1 MTEQTHTPT
10 RGLSREIVQLMLEMN
25 SLLRRY
31 NISVSLTASN
41 VYDQFI
47 QVSETIEDDDIVAL
61 RGHLVAAFTR
71 VLQEGGAAG
80 ADGSKLALEN
90 LPASITMPREI
101 PEPVAGSPET
111 MPSQP
116 LPPAEPGE
124 STADIAHGLA
134 STTQTPGKS
143 QNVFLRKLHKK
154 NRLTCDQCQSTI
166 VLTLEKMAD
175 LPVEMPCT
183 CGNKIQVNADGRKFP
198 RRAVNLLGHYVK
210 PENGETG
217 TIVIDNISFGG
228 LRFHTKDDTH
238 SIAHDDRLQLQFTLD
253 DEAQSVVSK
262 KISVRYVL
270 WNTVGAQFI
279 DTANFDQHLAAYL
292 MR

>member
-31 NISVSLTASN
+31 NISISLTAPN
-41 VYDQFI
+41 VYDQLI
-47 QVSETIEDDDIVAL
+47 QASETIADDDIVAL

-71 VLQEGGAAG
+71 VLQEGASG
-80 ADGSKLALEN
+80 ADGSELALEN
-90 LPASITMPREI
+90 PPASVTLPGEI
-101 PEPVAGSPET
+101 PESVADAPET
-111 MPSQP
+111 MAPQP
-116 LPPAEPGE
+116 LPQAEPGE
-124 STADIAHGLA
+124 STADTAHGLA
-134 STTQTPGKS
+134 SNTQIPGKS

-154 NRLTCDQCQSTI
+154 SRLICEQCQSAI
-166 VLTLEKMAD
+166 VLTLEETAG
-175 LPVEMPCT
+175 LPVEVPCT
-183 CGNKIQVNADGRKFP
+183 CGNKIQFDADGRKFP
-198 RRAVNLLGHYVK
+198 RRAANLSGHYVK

-228 LRFHTKDDTH
+228 IRFHTKDDTH

>member
-1 MTEQTHTPT
+1 MTEQMYTPT

-41 VYDQFI
+41 VYDQFL
-47 QVSETIEDDDIVAL
+47 QASETIEDDDIVAL
-61 RGHLVAAFTR
+61 RGRLVTAFTR
-71 VLQEGGAAG
+71 VLQEGASGAG
-80 ADGSKLALEN
+80 GSKLALQN
-90 LPASITMPREI
+90 PPASATMPGEL
-101 PEPVAGSPET
+101 PEPVVDSPET
-111 MPSQP
+111 MAPQP
-116 LPPAEPGE
+116 LLQAEPGE

-134 STTQTPGKS
+134 SNTQIPGKS

-154 NRLTCDQCQSTI
+154 NRLTCDQCQSVI
-166 VLTLEKMAD
+166 VLTPEETAD
-175 LPVEMPCT
+175 LPVEVPCT
-183 CGNKIQVNADGRKFP
+183 CGNKIQVDADSRKFP
-198 RRAVNLLGHYVK
+198 RRATNLSGHYVK

-228 LRFHTKDDTH
+228 IRFHTEDHTH

-253 DEAQSVVSK
+253 DEAQSVVSE

-270 WNTVGAQFI
+270 WNTVGAKFI
-279 DTANFDQHLAAYL
+279 DTANFDLHLAAYL

>member
-1 MTEQTHTPT
+1 MTQEVHKPT

-25 SLLRRY
+25 GLLRRY
-31 NISVSLTASN
+31 NISISLTAPD

-47 QVSETIEDDDIVAL
+47 QASESIEDPDIVAL
-61 RGHLVAAFTR
+61 RGHLIAAFTG
-71 VLQEGGAAG
+71 VPQEGVPDADDSELALQE
-80 ADGSKLALEN
+80 
-90 LPASITMPREI
+90 LPASDTTSPQTPPAAPRE
-101 PEPVAGSPET
+101 VAADTTRGPASNPQ
-111 MPSQP
+111 MP
-116 LPPAEPGE
+116 G
-124 STADIAHGLA
+124 G
-134 STTQTPGKS
+134 S
-143 QNVFLRKLHKK
+143 QNVFLKDLRKKS
-154 NRLTCDQCQSTI
+154 RLICDQCQATI
-166 VLTLEKMAD
+166 VLTPEQMAN
-175 LPVEMPCT
+175 PPIEVQCH
-183 CGNKIQVNADGRKFP
+183 CGNTLQVDADGRRYP
-198 RRAVNLLGHYVK
+198 RRDTNLSGHYVK

-228 LRFHTKDDTH
+228 VRFHTEDDAH

-279 DTANFDQHLAAYL
+279 DASNFDQRLAAYL

>member
-1 MTEQTHTPT
+1 MTEQTRTPT

-31 NISVSLTASN
+31 NISVSLIAPN
-41 VYDQFI
+41 VYDQLI
-47 QVSETIEDDDIVAL
+47 QASETIEDDDIMTL
-61 RGHLVAAFTR
+61 RGRLVTAFMR
-71 VLQEGGAAG
+71 VRQEEASG
-80 ADGSKLALEN
+80 ADNSELVLEN
-90 LPASITMPREI
+90 PPASVTMPGEI
-101 PEPVAGSPET
+101 PEPVVDSPET
-111 MPSQP
+111 MAPQP
-116 LPPAEPGE
+116 PPQAEPGE

-134 STTQTPGKS
+134 SNPQIPGKS
-143 QNVFLRKLHKK
+143 QKVFLRKLHKK
-154 NRLTCDQCQSTI
+154 NRLTCEQCQSAI
-166 VLTLEKMAD
+166 VLTLEKTAG
-175 LPVEMPCT
+175 LPVEVPCT
-183 CGNKIQVNADGRKFP
+183 CGNKIQVNVDRRKFP
-198 RRAVNLLGHYVK
+198 RRAANLSGHYVK

-228 LRFHTKDDTH
+228 IRFYTKDDTH

-253 DEAQSVVSK
+253 DEAQSVVST

-279 DTANFDQHLAAYL
+279 DTGNFDQHLAAYL